1 MLTMIQLTM
10 PIQTTVMVIEHDD
23 WSVFT
28 RDTGV
33 KATVES
39 SIPIPSLGIKRSVVN
54 INASSIGE
62 VKELMRRIKEF
73 RQVKAMNV
81 LDKHVSRNNVTVTL
95 STIRVLNN
103 SVLELLLNNNVYYY
117 RELIT
122 SGLEYWLVVAS
133 DLSNLIRELRER
145 AWLRIIKN
153 TNVNALLSNA
163 PLTRRETQI
172 LKVAYETGYFNWPR
186 GISLSQLAS
195 KLSISKATLA
205 EELRSIERK
214 LVQMEL
220 YRDNLLNQTR

>member
-1 MLTMIQLTM
+1 MIQLTM

>member
-1 MLTMIQLTM
+1 M